1 VGSLRLARQT
11 RKMYAAIAPI
21 SRPPTP
27 EAIEAVSVNGNR
39 LLAVGLYQGL
49 NVKRIGLVLIYLV
62 DDIARQSDVVPS
74 PL

>member
-1 VGSLRLARQT
+1 
-11 RKMYAAIAPI
+11 MYAEIAPI
-21 SRPPTP
+21 NRPPTP

-39 LLAVGLYQGL
+39 LLAVELYQGL
-49 NVKRIGLVLIYLV
+49 DVKHIGLVLIYLV